1 MKKITA
7 FVRPSRTVE
16 TLCELLAGWRSFA
29 LLSIF
34 TFAAFV
40 SAGLTAA
47 ALREQSP
54 DWPAGGAAA
63 ALPDGLIAQAAG
75 MELPSFG
82 TDRKGGMDGRRA
94 AAFLF
99 RFATGIN
106 PNQPR
111 SLLASHLPG
120 LESGRAVL
128 LRPGSIGDRVTG
140 PVDHPPLPPDGGDAG
155 KRGEPKDAPRDP
167 AGKGPD
173 RADGTGRTETGGAS
187 GPDAGDGSAGSDP
200 GGTSGP
206 DAGGGSAGS
215 GTGSGNPAGG
225 ADSGTEGGKPGADGG
240 DGAGPDAPPRAN
252 RKVVLIYHSH
262 NRESWLPEL
271 GEDVKNPESDE
282 INITLVGKRLAERLE
297 EAGIGAVHAVVDY
310 ATAVENYRWELSYK
324 YSKET
329 VLEAM
334 AEYDGLTYLF
344 DIHRDSQPRGYTT
357 VTIDGK
363 DYAQVYFVIGK
374 GNPDWRLNEA
384 YAAELHRLLEER
396 YPGISRGIWGKD
408 TASGNGE
415 YNQSLSPNSVLIEIG
430 GIENTLEECY
440 RTADALAEAI
450 AELYR
455 MAEETGAEPE

>member
-7 FVRPSRTVE
+7 FGHPSRTIE
-16 TLCELLAGWRSFA
+16 ALCALLAGWRAFT
-29 LLSIF
+29 LLSAF

-40 SAGLTAA
+40 AAGLTAA
-47 ALREQSP
+47 ALRAQAP
-54 DWPAGGAAA
+54 DWPVGGAAA
-63 ALPDGLIAQAAG
+63 ALPDGVIAQAAR

-82 TDRKGGMDGRRA
+82 TNRGGGIDGRRT

-106 PNQPR
+106 PHQPR
-111 SLLASHLPG
+111 SLLASELPG
-120 LESGRAVL
+120 LETGRAVL
-128 LRPGSIGDRVTG
+128 LRPGSVGDHVTG
-140 PVDHPPLPPDGGDAG
+140 PEDRPPLPAVGTGASDRDGSI
-155 KRGEPKDAPRDP
+155 DAPRGPGRPGGAGPAGGEGGSDP
-167 AGKGPD
+167 AAGG
-173 RADGTGRTETGGAS
+173 GTA
-187 GPDAGDGSAGSDP
+187 GPDAGNGGP
-200 GGTSGP
+200 G
-206 DAGGGSAGS
+206 D
-215 GTGSGNPAGG
+215 G
-225 ADSGTEGGKPGADGG
+225 ADPGTEGDKPGAGG
-240 DGAGPDAPPRAN
+240 ENGDEPETPGRVK

-271 GEDVKNPESDE
+271 GEGAKNPESDE

-297 EAGIGAVHAVVDY
+297 EAGIGAVHAAVDY
-310 ATAVENYRWELSYK
+310 ATAVEDYRWELSYK

-334 AEYDGLTYLF
+334 AAHESLTYLF

-374 GNPDWRLNEA
+374 KNPDWQRNEA
-384 YAAELHRLLEER
+384 FAAELHRLLEKR

-408 TASGNGE
+408 AAKGNGE

-440 RTADALAEAI
+440 RTADALAEVI

-455 MAEETGAEPE
+455 SAVETGAVPE